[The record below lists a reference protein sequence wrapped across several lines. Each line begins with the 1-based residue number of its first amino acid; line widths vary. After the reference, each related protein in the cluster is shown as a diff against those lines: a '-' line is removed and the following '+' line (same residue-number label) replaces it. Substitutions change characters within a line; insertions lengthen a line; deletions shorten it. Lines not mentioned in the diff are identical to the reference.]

1 MIYYLEGFDI
11 DMNNKMLLAS
21 LLPQYKDKKFVVMV
35 KAEWCGHCKVS
46 TPVFENAAK
55 EMENSSDT
63 LYCIADITSDPAI
76 KDKTKMFKDFR
87 GFPHFSSFMNG
98 VEIPNDHQNA
108 GGKRDID
115 TFKKMGRL

>member
-21 LLPQYKDKKFVVMV
+21 LLPEYKDKKFVVMV
-35 KAEWCGHCKVS
+35 KAEWCGHCKVA

-63 LYCIADITSDPAI
+63 LYCIADITSDPDI
-76 KDKTKMFKDFR
+76 KDKIYWSVDIEERRKTFFYEGIITKDEYEKIKTL
-87 GFPHFSSFMNG
+87 P
-98 VEIPNDHQNA
+98 P
-108 GGKRDID
+108 D
-115 TFKKMGRL
+115 TNITLY

>member
-35 KAEWCGHCKVS
+35 KAEWCGHCKVA
-46 TPVFENAAK
+46 TPVFEKAAK